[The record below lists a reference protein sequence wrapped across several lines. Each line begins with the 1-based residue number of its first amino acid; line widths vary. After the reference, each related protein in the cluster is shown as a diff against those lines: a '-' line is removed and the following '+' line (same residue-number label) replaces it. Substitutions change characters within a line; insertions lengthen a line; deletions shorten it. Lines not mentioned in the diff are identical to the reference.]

1 MTDPTHPIR
10 ASKATPRRR
19 LLAALGTLVLVRPA
33 FALPPEDTRP
43 IQFYANLSADE
54 ESAPTES
61 PGKGRADFVL
71 ERATLKFSW
80 TITYEGLTTPVTGVW
95 IHGPQRPGTN
105 AGKLIDL
112 AQQGL
117 KSPLQG
123 SVILNEGQLEYL
135 LAGRLYVNVFTTKYK
150 DGGELRGQI
159 TRARLKPANS

>member
-1 MTDPTHPIR
+1 MSADH
-10 ASKATPRRR
+10 
-19 LLAALGTLVLVRPA
+19 LAASLMRRGMLGISLGLVLSVA
-33 FALPPEDTRP
+33 AWALPPEDTRP
-43 IQFYANLSADE
+43 IRFYADLSADE

-80 TITYEGLTTPVTGVW
+80 TITYDGVTSPVTEVW

-123 SVILNEGQLEYL
+123 SIVLNEGQLEYL
-135 LAGRLYVNVFTTKYK
+135 LAGRLYVNLFTTKYK

-159 TRARLKPANS
+159 TRARLKPTDS